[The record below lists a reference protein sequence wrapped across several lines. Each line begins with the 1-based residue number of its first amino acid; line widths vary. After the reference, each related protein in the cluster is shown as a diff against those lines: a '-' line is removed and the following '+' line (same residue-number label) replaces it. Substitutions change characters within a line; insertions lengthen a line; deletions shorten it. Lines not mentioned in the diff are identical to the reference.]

1 MSRIDPKADPAHAFA
16 MPAEHDPS
24 DLRRQGRGR
33 GQGEPIMTRTCVTSI
48 LVATLLTST
57 ALASPESFDSP
68 EAAVGAVIEALK
80 AGDRDALVKV
90 FGPENEDVIVSG
102 NDQRD
107 REDREGF
114 LGAYDHMHRVAVA
127 DDGVATLYVGR
138 EQWPF
143 PIRLMKG
150 DSGWTFDVEG
160 GREEMLDRRIG
171 RNELDVIEL
180 MRAYVRVQAR
190 FRQTDY
196 DGDGVMEFASA
207 LLSAPGQRDGLYWPP
222 EPGAP
227 ESPIGDIIAQ
237 AAAEGY
243 VLRGQSEPPKPYL
256 GYYFHVLQKQGPA
269 APGGAM
275 DYVVNGNMIAGH
287 ALLAFPA
294 DWGDTGIMT
303 FMVGENGTVYEADLG
318 EDSIEAAGAIEAFDP
333 GEGWQ
338 PVSDD
343 NQAAAR

>member
-1 MSRIDPKADPAHAFA
+1 MKIR
-16 MPAEHDPS
+16 
-24 DLRRQGRGR
+24 L
-33 GQGEPIMTRTCVTSI
+33 CC
-48 LVATLLTST
+48 TLAALLSAST
-57 ALASPESFDSP
+57 ALAAPKAFETP

-80 AGDRDALVKV
+80 AGDRDALLAV
-90 FGPENEDVIVSG
+90 FGPENEDVIISG
-102 NDQRD
+102 EDERD
-107 REDREGF
+107 RQDREEF
-114 LGAYDHMHRVAVA
+114 LAAYDHMHRVAVNA
-127 DDGVATLYVGR
+127 DGVATLYVGR

-143 PIRLMKG
+143 PLRLVEG
-150 DSGWTFDVEG
+150 DAGWVFDVEG

-180 MRAYVRVQAR
+180 MRAYVGVQAR

-207 LLSAPGQRDGLYWPP
+207 LLSSPGQRDGLYWPP
-222 EPGAP
+222 EADAP
-227 ESPIGDIIAQ
+227 ESPVSDIVAQ

-256 GYYFHVLQKQGPA
+256 GYYFHLLQKQGPN

-275 DYVVNGNMIAGH
+275 DYVINGNMVAGH

-294 DWGDTGIMT
+294 DWGETGIMS
-303 FMVGENGTVYEADLG
+303 FMVGENGVVLEADLG
-318 EDSIEAAGAIEAFDP
+318 EETVEAANAIDAFDP
-333 GEGWQ
+333 GEEWQ

-343 NQAAAR
+343 AATAAR

>member
-1 MSRIDPKADPAHAFA
+1 MSKIQ
-16 MPAEHDPS
+16 
-24 DLRRQGRGR
+24 L
-33 GQGEPIMTRTCVTSI
+33 CC
-48 LVATLLTST
+48 TLAAALAAST
-57 ALASPESFDSP
+57 ALAAPRPFETP
-68 EAAVGAVIEALK
+68 EAAVGAVVEALK
-80 AGDRDALVKV
+80 ASDRDALLAV

-102 NDQRD
+102 NDERD
-107 REDREGF
+107 REDRADF
-114 LGAYDHMHRVAVA
+114 LAAYDHMHRVAVD

-143 PIRLMKG
+143 PIRLVKG
-150 DSGWTFDVEG
+150 EAGWAFDVEG

-180 MRAYVRVQAR
+180 MSAYVRVQSR

-207 LLSAPGQRDGLYWPP
+207 ILSSPGQRDGLYWPP

-227 ESPIGDIIAQ
+227 ESPVGDIVAQ

-243 VLRGQSEPPKPYL
+243 VLRGQDEPPKPYL
-256 GYYFHVLQKQGPA
+256 GYYFHVLQKQGPN

-275 DYVVNGNMIAGH
+275 DYVVNGNMVAGH

-294 DWGDTGIMT
+294 AWGETGIMS
-303 FMVGENGTVYEADLG
+303 FVVGENGLVLESDLG
-318 EDSIEAAGAIEAFDP
+318 ENTIETANAIEAFDP
-333 GEGWQ
+333 GQEWE
-338 PVSDD
+338 PVSEDAET
-343 NQAAAR
+343 AAE